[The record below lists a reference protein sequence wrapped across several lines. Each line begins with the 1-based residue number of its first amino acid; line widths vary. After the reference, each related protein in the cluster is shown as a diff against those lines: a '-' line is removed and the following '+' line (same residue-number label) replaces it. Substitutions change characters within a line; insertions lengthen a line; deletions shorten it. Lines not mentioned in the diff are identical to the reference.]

1 MIDHK
6 MEIRETEIPGC
17 YEVQPRL
24 LKDDRGVFVK
34 TFHAEEF
41 RSLGLCADWKE
52 QYYSA
57 SNQGVLRG
65 LHFQHPPH
73 DHAKLVYCT
82 IGSVEDV
89 VLDIR
94 AGSPTYGKSI
104 VLELSAAK
112 GNMIYLPKGLA
123 HGFCTP
129 SEPATL
135 VYNVS
140 SIYEPDADSGIRW
153 DSIGVRWSIRSP
165 LLSNR
170 DLTFPALDEF
180 QSPFHYSEPTEHT
193 Q

>member
-1 MIDHK
+1 

-24 LKDDRGVFVK
+24 FKDDRGVFVK

-52 QYYSA
+52 QYYST

-65 LHFQHPPH
+65 LHFQLPPH
-73 DHAKLVYCT
+73 DHAKLVYCVA
-82 IGSVEDV
+82 GSVEDV
-89 VLDIR
+89 ALDLR
-94 AGSPTYGKSI
+94 VGSPTYGKAI
-104 VLELSAAK
+104 ILELSAAK

-129 SEPATL
+129 NEPATL
-135 VYNVS
+135 VYNVGS
-140 SIYEPDADSGIRW
+140 VYDPAADAGIRW
-153 DSIGVRWSIRSP
+153 DSVDVNWLVQKP
-165 LLSNR
+165 LLSDR
-170 DLTFPALDEF
+170 DRTFPAFDEF
-180 QSPFHYSEPTEHT
+180 KSPFRYPDLSGHA